1 MFADLD
7 ESIRQLLIQ
16 RGNLNAGEVDISFDL
31 PSREWAAGISRPT
44 IDLYLFDIREN
55 TELKNP
61 APWMVQRGPNN
72 TAIKSRPDIRV
83 DVNYNITAVASAIE
97 DEHRLL
103 NRVLLILS
111 QHPVLPEELL
121 QGLVSGQEVFTYVA
135 NPSGIMQSPADYWG
149 ALDNDIKPSIAYRAT
164 VRLDLAQEISVGLAL
179 TSQLKVGYKVNGN
192 GLGSMEELPFH
203 IGGRVYQG
211 GDPESGVRA
220 ARVTLVERALDAIT
234 GADGRYSFSGVP
246 AGQYSLVI
254 SPPGIDELTRVIQ
267 VPSENYDIG
276 I

>member
-7 ESIRQLLIQ
+7 ESIKQLLIQ
-16 RGNLNAGEVDISFDL
+16 RGNLNSGEVDISFEM
-31 PSREWAAGISRPT
+31 PTREWAAGISRPT
-44 IDLYLFDIREN
+44 INLYLFDIREN
-55 TELKNP
+55 VELKNP
-61 APWMVQRGPNN
+61 TPWTVQRGPNN

-83 DVNYNITAVASAIE
+83 DVNYSITAVASAIE

-103 NRVLLILS
+103 NRVLLALS

-121 QGLVSGQEVFTYVA
+121 QGLVSGQEIFTYVA

-179 TSQLKVGYKVNGN
+179 TSQIRVGYKVNGN
-192 GLGSMEELPFH
+192 APVNVEELPFH
-203 IGGRVYQG
+203 IGGTIYEG
-211 GDPESGVRA
+211 GDPETGVPA
-220 ARVTLVERALDAIT
+220 AMVTLVERALDAIT

-246 AGQYSLVI
+246 AGQYNLVI

-267 VPSENYDIG
+267 VPSQNYDIG